1 MRFAPVPAV
10 VLAAAALLV
19 PGAALAHTGHGPADG
34 LAHGFAHP
42 FGGLDHL
49 LAMFAVGLL
58 AVRIG
63 SRALWL
69 VPAAFVG
76 MMAVGGLAGFEGLD
90 LPFVEIAIA
99 LSVVA
104 IGIAVAAGYVPPTA
118 AAAAFVGSFAL
129 FHGFAHGAELPEGAN
144 GFSYAIGFLVA
155 TAILHA
161 AGIAA
166 GLAGP
171 RLVRAGGVAVALAGA
186 VLVASAV

>member
-1 MRFAPVPAV
+1 MRFAPV
-10 VLAAAALLV
+10 LAAALLL
-19 PGAALAHTGHGPADG
+19 PGAALAHTGHGSVDG

-63 SRALWL
+63 GRALWL

-76 MMAVGGLAGFEGLD
+76 TMALGGVAGFEGLD

-104 IGIAVAAGYVPPTA
+104 IGVAVAAGYVPPTA
-118 AAAAFVGSFAL
+118 AAAAFVGFFAL

-155 TAILHA
+155 TALLHA

-171 RLVRAGGVAVALAGA
+171 RLVRAGGVAVALAGLA
-186 VLVASAV
+186 LVAGAV